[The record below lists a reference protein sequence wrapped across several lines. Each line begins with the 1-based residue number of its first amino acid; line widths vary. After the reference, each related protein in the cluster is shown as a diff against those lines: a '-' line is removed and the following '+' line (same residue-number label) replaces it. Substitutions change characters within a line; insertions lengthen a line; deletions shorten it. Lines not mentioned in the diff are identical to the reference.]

1 MKASNAGKMRTIV
14 AASDIILHHY
24 DASPFSEKVRE
35 LLAIKQVEWQSVAM
49 PNMMPKPDL
58 LPLTGGY
65 RRAPVMQIGAD
76 IFCDSQVIM
85 AEIERRTPG
94 ADVGPSWPV
103 NLWAD
108 RLFFQITVALIFGKL
123 GDRVDPA
130 FIADREKLSGRP
142 FDVAAMAKGAG
153 PARGHWRAQ
162 AAWIERAL
170 AAGGTPF
177 LAGAAP
183 GIADVAAHMNI
194 WFLASAFPRLADDL
208 LAGFGT
214 LATWRAAM
222 IGFGTGQPHAMTG
235 ARALE
240 IAAASAPM
248 PVIITDEG
256 AALTGFAVGAPVFVA
271 ADDYGRDPIAG
282 SVVAIDA
289 ERIIIARQTGD
300 LGLLHLHFPRASFVV
315 VARTTGEQA

>member
-1 MKASNAGKMRTIV
+1 MPT
-14 AASDIILHHY
+14 SDIILHHY
-24 DASPFSEKVRE
+24 DASPFSQKVRE
-35 LLAIKQVEWQSVAM
+35 LLAIKKLGWHSVIT
-49 PNMMPKPDL
+49 PNMMPKNDL
-58 LPLTGGY
+58 VPLTGGY

-94 ADVGPSWPV
+94 ADIGLSWPV

-108 RLFFQITVALIFGKL
+108 RPFFLITVTLIFGKL
-123 GDRVDPA
+123 GNSVDSA

-142 FDVAAMAKGAG
+142 FDVAAMAAAAG

-170 AAGGTPF
+170 TLGRTPF
-177 LAGAAP
+177 LAGETP
-183 GIADVAAHMNI
+183 GIADVSAHMNI
-194 WFLASAFPRLADDL
+194 WFLADNFPAEADEL
-208 LAGFGT
+208 LGGFAA

-222 IGFGTGQPHAMTG
+222 RGLGEGAPQPMTG

-240 IAAASAPM
+240 IAAASQPM
-248 PVIITDEG
+248 PVPIVHEG
-256 AALTGFAVGAPVFVA
+256 ADLCGFDIGDSVVVA

-282 SVVAIDA
+282 SVVAISAD
-289 ERIIIARQTGD
+289 RIIIARQTPD

-315 VARTTGEQA
+315 AARPAPGDQP